1 MGSFP
6 VINQSSAKAF
16 VNALRQH
23 GFEGHIGDDPAS
35 RLLAATDNSVYQQ
48 LPALVLFPSSKAD
61 IHRLL
66 AAANEASLQDVRF
79 AARGGG
85 TGTNGQSLTDQVVVD
100 SSRHTNKIL
109 NIDPAAQ
116 TVEVEPGVVL
126 GQLNSVL
133 SAYGLF
139 FPPSTSTASRVT
151 IGGMIGTDACGKG
164 SRVYGRT
171 GDYIASLQLHL
182 ADGREITCRQFPA
195 AELASAAAND
205 SVTFAR
211 AVKALL
217 DPHREAIANGF
228 PDLHRSLTGYNL
240 RDALLPDGGVDLTRL
255 VAGAEGTLGIIS
267 RVRLRLKPLPSQK
280 AVVVVRYADFDQALR
295 DAQWLVESAPA
306 AVETLDD
313 RIQAVARHD
322 PLWPTVELA
331 MQGDGKDGR
340 IMCNFV
346 ELVADS
352 PGALEAQ
359 LTALTARLDVRGSPY
374 HIARGQEEMTA
385 LWNIRSRSVG
395 MLGRTEGARKPVA
408 FVEDTAVPP
417 AVLAD
422 YIAEFRELLERHGV
436 DYAMF
441 GHVDVGC
448 LHVRPALDMTEAAD
462 RDRIRVI
469 SDAVVALV
477 KRYRGL
483 LWGEHGKGYR
493 GEYTREFFGPALYE
507 VLGDV
512 KALFDPNNRMNP
524 GKIVAP
530 STRPEPLTAIDA
542 VPFRGQFDQ
551 QIPVKTRQR
560 WGSAMVCNG
569 NGVCFDWD
577 SANVLC
583 PSYKVTGDRVQ
594 SPKGRAT
601 LLREWLRQLAEQG
614 QAPEQIKPRFFRRAR
629 QQNSKDFAH
638 QVHHAMAGCL
648 GCKACATQCPVHVN
662 IPDVRSRFLDVY
674 HRIYRRHLRD
684 YLIANAEGLAPLLAA
699 FSPLL
704 APIMSARP
712 IKSLLFRIGVVDAPL
727 PRRDHGIRQARLAG
741 YHVARSWAQ
750 AQRYLTTVDNPV
762 AVLPDA
768 FTGFHEQDTLP
779 AVCAVIAAT
788 GATPVVLP
796 FQASGKALHAHGMLA
811 AQRRVSKRLLQRLLE
826 IEAATDTGTGIVII
840 EPSVGLF
847 LRDDCHGLLPDGHP
861 CLSLFS
867 EWLYEHRDALAGALE
882 DGALED
888 RHLNKPRNYQLF
900 MHCTEQ
906 TADAA
911 AANLWQEIFALTGQP
926 LSLHAAGCCGM
937 AGAYGHQSEH
947 LSNSRALFETG
958 WSNHLRGQAS
968 VLATGYSCRTQVQR
982 FSAQRAV
989 HPAVALAECLG
1000 G

>member
-1 MGSFP
+1 MGLES
-6 VINQSSAKAF
+6 VINRSAIKAF
-16 VNALRQH
+16 VAALRER
-23 GFEGHIGDDPAS
+23 GFAGDIGNDPAS

-48 LPALVLFPSSKAD
+48 LPALVLFPASGRD
-61 IHRLL
+61 IHHLL
-66 AAANEASLQDVRF
+66 GVANESVGQNLRF

-85 TGTNGQSLTDQVVVD
+85 TGTNGQSLTKDIVVD

-109 NIDPAAQ
+109 NIDAVAQ
-116 TVEVEPGVVL
+116 TVDVEPGVVL
-126 GQLNSVL
+126 GQLNSAL

-171 GDYIASLQLHL
+171 GDYLESLQLHL
-182 ADGREITCRQFPA
+182 ADGREITCRQFTA
-195 AELASAAAND
+195 AELASEAANN
-205 SVTFAR
+205 SVRFAR
-211 AVKALL
+211 EVKALL
-217 DPHREAIANGF
+217 DPHREAIARGF

-267 RVRLRLKPLPSQK
+267 QVRLRLKPLPSQK

-313 RIQAVARHD
+313 RIQAVARQD

-352 PGALEAQ
+352 AAALESQ
-359 LTALTARLDVRGSPY
+359 LVALTGRLDARGSPY
-374 HIARGQEEMTA
+374 HIARGHEEMAA

-422 YIAEFRELLERHGV
+422 YIAEFRELLEQHGV

-448 LHVRPALDMTEAAD
+448 LHVRPALDMTDAAD
-462 RDRIRVI
+462 RDRIRLI

-493 GEYTREFFGPALYE
+493 GEYTREFFGPALYDL
-507 VLGDV
+507 LGEV

-577 SANVLC
+577 RANVLC

-614 QAPEQIKPRFFRRAR
+614 QTPEHIKPRFLRRSR
-629 QQNSKDFAH
+629 QQNTKDFAH

-674 HRIYRRHLRD
+674 HRIYRRDLRD
-684 YLIANAEGLAPLLAA
+684 YLVANAEGLGPVLARFAPLLERLMAA
-699 FSPLL
+699 RPMQRLL
-704 APIMSARP
+704 AR
-712 IKSLLFRIGVVDAPL
+712 LGLVDAPL
-727 PRRDHGIRQARLAG
+727 PQRNNGLKQAKKLGYYVAG
-741 YHVARSWAQ
+741 NWAE
-750 AQRYLTTVDNPV
+750 AQQYLGAVNHPV

-768 FTGFHEQDTLP
+768 FTSFHEQDTLP

-788 GATPVVLP
+788 GATPVILP
-796 FQASGKALHAHGMLA
+796 FQASGKALHAHGMLS
-811 AQRRVSKRLLQRLLE
+811 AQRRVSKRLLQKLLE
-826 IEAATDTGTGIVII
+826 IEAIADTRTAIVII
-840 EPSVGLF
+840 EPSIGLF
-847 LRDDCHGLLPDGHP
+847 LRDDCRGLLSDRHP

-867 EWLYEHRDALAGALE
+867 DWLFQHRDRLKDALG
-882 DGALED
+882 D
-888 RHLNKPRNYQLF
+888 RHPKTPRKYALF

-911 AANLWQEIFALTGQP
+911 AANAWREIFALTGQP
-926 LSLHAAGCCGM
+926 LSLHSAGCCGM

-947 LSNSRALFETG
+947 LSNSKALFEAG

-982 FSAQRAV
+982 FSVQRAI